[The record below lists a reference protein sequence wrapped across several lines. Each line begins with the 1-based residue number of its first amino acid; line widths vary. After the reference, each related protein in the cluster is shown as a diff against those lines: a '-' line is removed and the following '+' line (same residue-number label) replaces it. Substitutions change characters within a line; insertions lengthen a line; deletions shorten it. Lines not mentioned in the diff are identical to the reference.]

1 MTRERRAHLGL
12 LLGALLTA
20 VGAGLAW
27 GPGYALLIAGLL
39 SLAWFLVL
47 YDVPDDGEDVT

>member
-20 VGAGLAW
+20 AGACLAW
-27 GPGYALLIAGLL
+27 GPGYALLVSGLL
-39 SLAWFLVL
+39 LLAWFLVL
-47 YDVPDDGEDVT
+47 YDVPDDAEE